1 MLTILIHDFLL
12 LLKIDI
18 AWEASWFTKSLLDNT
33 STSYDDH
40 LVTTW
45 MVKCYPYWQFE
56 NYFTSFLREFLKGK
70 RGSRCCF
77 SFPFYIPMVALS
89 VRSFFFFFFFTG
101 KWALTPLR
109 CTRTPL
115 AWSFAETG
123 FEVDVVL
130 FLGSL
135 V

>member
-1 MLTILIHDFLL
+1 MLTILIHDSLL

-89 VRSFFFFFFFTG
+89 VRSFFFFFFYRKMSSDASSMYAYPFG
-101 KWALTPLR
+101 
-109 CTRTPL
+109 
-115 AWSFAETG
+115 
-123 FEVDVVL
+123 VVFCRDWL
-130 FLGSL
+130 WGWCCL
-135 V
+135 VF